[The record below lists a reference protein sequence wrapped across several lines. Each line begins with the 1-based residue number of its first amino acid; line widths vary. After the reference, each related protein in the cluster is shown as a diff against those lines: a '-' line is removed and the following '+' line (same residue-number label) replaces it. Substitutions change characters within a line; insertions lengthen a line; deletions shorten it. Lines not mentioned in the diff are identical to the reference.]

1 MVNPRADFIKDVKS
15 EVIGARI
22 KFNVRNLN
30 CWFGPVHALKDVN
43 ITVEAN
49 EILSVIGPANSG
61 KTTFLR
67 MLDRL
72 NELNPQFRMIGA
84 VEFGRDDI
92 TRLDVEDLRRRVGM
106 VFALPMPLP
115 LSIFDNVSYGV
126 RMSGKTNKNRL
137 KEIVEKSLGEAYLWD
152 EVKDRLGESAYKL
165 SGGQQQRLCIART
178 LAGQPE
184 VILFDEP
191 CSGLDPISTAKV
203 EDAMLKLK
211 KDYTIVL
218 VTNNVKQAAR
228 VGDRTAFF
236 LGGELIEI
244 DKTDKIFT
252 SPSDKR
258 TDDYIR
264 GKFG

>member
-1 MVNPRADFIKDVKS
+1 MVIFKIEDLDIRFGSVYAVRRVSMDVF
-15 EVIGARI
+15 A
-22 KFNVRNLN
+22 
-30 CWFGPVHALKDVN
+30 H
-43 ITVEAN
+43 
-49 EILSVIGPANSG
+49 EILTVIGPSNSG

-67 MLDRL
+67 MLNRMNDL
-72 NELNPQFRMIGA
+72 EPNFRMSGK
-84 VEFGRDDI
+84 VELEGENIRKMAI
-92 TRLDVEDLRRRVGM
+92 ETLRRKVGT
-106 VFALPMPLP
+106 VFALPLPLP
-115 LSIFDNVSYGV
+115 LSIFDNVAYGP
-126 RMSGKTNKNRL
+126 RMHGLRNKSKLSTR
-137 KEIVEKSLGEAYLWD
+137 VEEALQRAYLWD
-152 EVKDRLGESAYKL
+152 EVKDRLHESAFKL

-178 LAGQPE
+178 LAVEPE

-211 KDYTIVL
+211 QRYTLIL

-236 LGGELIEI
+236 LTGELIEI
-244 DKTDKIFT
+244 DRTEKIFT
-252 SPSDKR
+252 APGDNR